1 MTDQTY
7 KIRLTL
13 NKNADPELVLA
24 THNEDPFADDWIKP
38 LIHQLP
44 VLTF

>member
-1 MTDQTY
+1 MTDETY

-13 NKNADPELVLA
+13 NKKADPELVLA
-24 THNEDPFADDWIKP
+24 TDNEDPFADDGIKP

-44 VLTF
+44 VLIF